1 MTLTTNRDATT
12 AHSWAEDVK
21 LSITA
26 AIHEAGHAVACV
38 IAGREFDKV
47 SIRRDVAGWTGSVD
61 PVPGTL
67 VHAHEFMIEALILLA
82 GATAQVEFLE
92 RTTDEP
98 RDDIIGFVADCSRHD
113 LDQVASLG
121 INQLAAEIHA
131 VGLVRNFWP
140 AIVRLAQAITE
151 APGMTLSYDEVL
163 DVLGPRLGR
172 AGTRAHLRHFDQAA
186 RDYATGPRL
195 TTACGLVDE
204 PATDQLLA
212 A

>member
-1 MTLTTNRDATT
+1 MTLTTNRDAT
-12 AHSWAEDVK
+12 AHSWAADVK

-26 AIHEAGHAVACV
+26 AVHEAGHAVACV
-38 IAGREFDKV
+38 IAAREFDKV
-47 SIRRDVAGWTGSVD
+47 SIRRDAGGWSGSVD
-61 PVPGTL
+61 PIPGDL
-67 VHAHEFMIEALILLA
+67 IAPSEFMIEALILLA

-131 VGLVRNFWP
+131 VGLARHFWP
-140 AIVRLAQAITE
+140 SIVLLARAITE